1 VRVVVVDRVLET
13 DLRDPEKKRPAQSQH
28 VADQTI
34 FPWKKVMSQNLFYLE
49 WKWTSIASSS
59 EYIFSRASKC
69 WLKNCKNLRTKQNKF
84 QTI

>member
-34 FPWKKVMSQNLFYLE
+34 FP
-49 WKWTSIASSS
+49 
-59 EYIFSRASKC
+59 
-69 WLKNCKNLRTKQNKF
+69 
-84 QTI
+84 